1 MEAPK
6 QKRRKYDVEEVNEL
20 LENNIELA
28 ADIHVDIEKCMHPCI
43 LQWLCNYNDMTSGQ
57 PLSLYYALMAT
68 IAHLSIE
75 STVLQWKHVSRYFNL
90 YAIIIG
96 ISGVSKS
103 GSIRECREALEELY
117 EFFITHGIGNPNAVH
132 SILDQFTDAG
142 FIDQVN

>member
-1 MEAPK
+1 
-6 QKRRKYDVEEVNEL
+6 
-20 LENNIELA
+20 
-28 ADIHVDIEKCMHPCI
+28 DIHVDIEKCMHPCI

-75 STVLQWKHVSRYFNL
+75 S
-90 YAIIIG
+90 
-96 ISGVSKS
+96 VSKS

-117 EFFITHGIGNPNAVH
+117 EFLITHGIGNPNAIH

-142 FIDQVN
+142 FTDQVN